1 MDTNPG
7 GTGGYPGCPAP
18 RGGPHEN
25 GRVLMGGAD
34 GAPVLTGHPSTTGT
48 DPNPHPP
55 FRDVVLPNA
64 ALRLLQALELEQ
76 TWETLTRPLHFPRIA
91 LAAPARGA
99 RRRGPPR
106 PSNAG
111 STAWRLP
118 WTHQGN

>member
-1 MDTNPG
+1 
-7 GTGGYPGCPAP
+7 
-18 RGGPHEN
+18 
-25 GRVLMGGAD
+25 MGGAD

-99 RRRGPPR
+99 RRRGPPL